1 MTVSLSRA
9 LNTIIHI
16 SSKDES
22 VAWGTNCTKL
32 QILFSPQCRSWRTFL
47 TMMQWSKRRQSS
59 WIQLAG
65 HQGTWPVLTLLYT
78 LLYVVPP
85 YLKRLLRDF
94 FLCRTDEIICMQLS
108 IYNQV
113 TSSWVKVGKCW
124 RDSMRWRIPVCRHSC
139 LIHSINLCLVITGT
153 SAGTERTTS
162 VWRTCWA
169 ASSSLSSW
177 TAKWAFG
184 MQDIY
189 VNIPPFKH
197 LRLQSA
203 LQCTEKNRE

>member
-1 MTVSLSRA
+1 MSILEDIPDYDAVVKAQAEFLDTAGWTPRHVTRA
-9 LNTIIHI
+9 YTIIYPVI
-16 SSKDES
+16 C
-22 VAWGTNCTKL
+22 CTTIFKETVKGL
-32 QILFSPQCRSWRTFL
+32 
-47 TMMQWSKRRQSS
+47 
-59 WIQLAG
+59 
-65 HQGTWPVLTLLYT
+65 
-78 LLYVVPP
+78 
-85 YLKRLLRDF
+85 F